1 MRALP
6 AVPEP
11 ARCLPLQYD
20 PQATGS
26 IDYQQLMKQ
35 LLHSD
40 YYALYLGTVDNTQNT
55 LEATAVA
62 NLGSSLRNRIKPQ
75 ADRLQ
80 KVGIFPC
87 TGPSLCWSAAS
98 TAQHPLGPC
107 NRIGPGPGAYR
118 RTWGL

>member
-1 MRALP
+1 MP
-6 AVPEP
+6 A
-11 ARCLPLQYD
+11 LQYD

-62 NLGSSLRNRIKPQ
+62 SLGSSLRNRIRPQ
-75 ADRLQ
+75 AERLQ
-80 KVGIFPC
+80 KVGTCMYSPQLLLF
-87 TGPSLCWSAAS
+87 AA
-98 TAQHPLGPC
+98 
-107 NRIGPGPGAYR
+107 
-118 RTWGL
+118 GLLPFQFWNHWTSQQDQSQC